1 MSSKTLEITV
11 VVFAVL
17 IFGGN
22 RYAVRATGSGQWKV
36 TISGLTKFG
45 ANKPTCSCQ
54 FGKFAD
60 CIGNTIG
67 FKEALMRGYNELARK
82 WGKFWTSTDSGQRVE
97 LTEIDWGKMNEA
109 SKRSTLEALSAEFRQ
124 FAKDEEE
131 MTSKIGAPK
140 GCGYEFYS
148 GTLAMKTD
156 PLSCKI
162 NMTLAKQVEEAVPC
176 KDLYQIAFRHEVMHL
191 QKCQAR
197 LNGKKLLTPAG
208 LALEEAEGYAQEIA
222 KLKTLL
228 KANCDSKEPSSS
240 PGISSTA
247 QTSHAM
253 TASADRTL
261 VAGGPPLTQEMVN
274 QLNQFLEWALDI
286 SLTSAQREQVKTAT
300 MKAWST
306 RNKEEMDSTLLLL
319 QVQAKLSQATAAERA
334 GAREKTQP
342 ELLKALRA
350 DSNDETSR
358 MLLSV
363 YESAHRKTR
372 PASEGAG
379 AQKSEADLRREIGRA
394 WNYNPSEHR
403 GKNGQRFTYVCPA
416 KGEPYELL
424 GSDIYADHSS
434 LCTAAVHA
442 GLITFD
448 RGGTVT
454 IEIRPGQSSYQGSR
468 RNGMNSRSWHAEDG
482 SFVFVH

>member
-1 MSSKTLEITV
+1 MSSKTLAITV

-17 IFGGN
+17 VFGGN
-22 RYAVRATGSGQWKV
+22 RYAVRATGPGQWKV

-54 FGKFAD
+54 FGKFGD
-60 CIGNTIG
+60 CIKNTIG
-67 FKEALMRGYNELARK
+67 FKEALMQGYKELARK

-109 SKRSTLEALSAEFRQ
+109 SKRSTLEALSAELKQ

-197 LNGKKLLTPAG
+197 LNSKKLLTPAG
-208 LALEEAEGYAQEIA
+208 LALEEAEAYAKEITELE
-222 KLKTLL
+222 KLL
-228 KANCDSKEPSSS
+228 KANCDSTQPSSS
-240 PGISSTA
+240 SGIGATA
-247 QTSHAM
+247 QSTGAV
-253 TASADRTL
+253 TASADRIL
-261 VAGGPPLTQEMVN
+261 VAGGPALTQQMVN

-286 SLTSAQREQVKTAT
+286 SLTSALREQVKSAT

-306 RNKEEMDSTLLLL
+306 RNKEEMDSTLSLL

-334 GAREKTQP
+334 GAREKIQP

-363 YESAHRKTR
+363 YESAHRKT
-372 PASEGAG
+372 AEAGG
-379 AQKSEADLRREIGRA
+379 AQTID
-394 WNYNPSEHR
+394 WNSNATEHR

-416 KGEPYELL
+416 NGAPRISY
-424 GSDIYADHSS
+424 GSDIYTDDSS
-434 LCTAAVHA
+434 VCTAAVHA
-442 GLITFD
+442 GLITLE

-454 IEIRPGQSSYQGSR
+454 IEIRSGQSSYQGSR
-468 RNGMNSRSWHAEDG
+468 RNGLSTQSYRSWSG